1 MRSKCRESESSYN
14 SGCRCEACRLAAS
27 EGRRERRRL
36 ARESVGE
43 FPTDRTSLVSI
54 PINNASTSVDADMSV
69 VAAVLEEI
77 SAWEGSRPG
86 VAAAAKAMAAILD
99 NPKAVSTKPQAAK
112 VLISLLDKL
121 QKASTTRRGKLAVV
135 RTMTRKGDA

>member
-1 MRSKCRESESSYN
+1 MAKKKTAKKKPPMTLRW
-14 SGCRCEACRLAAS
+14 
-27 EGRRERRRL
+27 
-36 ARESVGE
+36 
-43 FPTDRTSLVSI
+43 P
-54 PINNASTSVDADMSV
+54 
-69 VAAVLEEI
+69 
-77 SAWEGSRPG
+77 
-86 VAAAAKAMAAILD
+86 AAKAMAAILD